1 MDDVQLLHM
10 LQKSEPGAL
19 SAAIEKYTA
28 YVSTVISNQ
37 LGLKGGR
44 EDIEEL
50 TANVFVSLW
59 ENRNTIHTGKLRGW
73 LGTVARNEA
82 RSFLR
87 KKRLLTVS
95 PEDVILVSGDVAQK
109 LLEKDEARR
118 LLQQALDS
126 LGQPDKEVFLR
137 FYYYDQSIPDIA
149 REMRLNREAVKSKL
163 RRGRT
168 KLKDKLT
175 EGGYA
180 YGTEH

>member
-1 MDDVQLLHM
+1 MDDQQLLHR
-10 LQKSEPGAL
+10 LHSSEPGAL
-19 SAAIEKYTA
+19 SAAIETYTA
-28 YVSTVISNQ
+28 YVSAVISHQ
-37 LGLKGGR
+37 LGRKGSR

-59 ENRNTIHTGKLRGW
+59 ENRNTIRTGKLRGW

-95 PEDVILVSGDVAQK
+95 PEDVILISGDVAQK
-109 LLEKDEARR
+109 LLEKGEVRQ
-118 LLQQALDS
+118 LLRQALDS

-137 FYYYDQSIPDIA
+137 FYYYEQPIPDIA
-149 REMRLNREAVKSKL
+149 REMGLNREAVKSKL

-175 EGGYA
+175 EGGYP